1 MNIGIPKETKPLEG
15 RIALIP
21 AACAELIKAGHRV
34 WVETG
39 AGRASGYP
47 DEDYRH
53 FGVTIAQDATVLFQA
68 AELLLKVKEP
78 TADELALLTADH
90 ILFCFLHLAV
100 NEALTDELRSIGLCA
115 IAFETVAVEG
125 RLPLLAPMSNI
136 AGRIAVQVGTHL
148 LHAPQGGRGVLLGGI
163 DGSEPGRVVVLGG
176 GVAGGNATRLAA
188 AGGAQ
193 VTVFDRNPQ
202 VLDGLRGLGANV
214 DARAAD
220 PDQIAATLAYAD
232 LVIGAVLIPGQRAP
246 QVITEA
252 MIRAMSAGSVVVDIS
267 VDQGGCVATTRPTTY
282 DDPTYVVDGVTHFT
296 VTNMPGAVPRT
307 GSQAL
312 SSVLTP
318 WVLRIAVGD
327 SWREDEELVA
337 AINVDQGEVIH
348 PALLA

>member
-1 MNIGIPKETKPLEG
+1 
-15 RIALIP
+15 
-21 AACAELIKAGHRV
+21 
-34 WVETG
+34 
-39 AGRASGYP
+39 
-47 DEDYRH
+47 
-53 FGVTIAQDATVLFQA
+53 
-68 AELLLKVKEP
+68 
-78 TADELALLTADH
+78 
-90 ILFCFLHLAV
+90 
-100 NEALTDELRSIGLCA
+100 
-115 IAFETVAVEG
+115 
-125 RLPLLAPMSNI
+125 
-136 AGRIAVQVGTHL
+136 
-148 LHAPQGGRGVLLGGI
+148 
-163 DGSEPGRVVVLGG
+163 
-176 GVAGGNATRLAA
+176 
-188 AGGAQ
+188 